1 MEGSVKESNA
11 RPLVTI
17 VTPVYNIGFE
27 LEESCEINLLIE
39 LIFIINKIISR
50 IYSLFFDEKRK
61 KGNFLSQKESID
73 MLEMLKEKT
82 KGNISPELSRLLDQF
97 LTDLRLNYV
106 DEQKD
111 IN

>member
-1 MEGSVKESNA
+1 MDKHDQLFGSLLNLFHTTGMQGLGKLMNPVSQKIEKN
-11 RPLVTI
+11 TI
-17 VTPVYNIGFE
+17 
-27 LEESCEINLLIE
+27 
-39 LIFIINKIISR
+39 
-50 IYSLFFDEKRK
+50 
-61 KGNFLSQKESID
+61 QAKESID

-106 DEQKD
+106 DEKID

>member
-1 MEGSVKESNA
+1 MDKNDQLLGSVLYLFHTTGMQGLGKLMNPVSQKIEKN
-11 RPLVTI
+11 TI
-17 VTPVYNIGFE
+17 
-27 LEESCEINLLIE
+27 
-39 LIFIINKIISR
+39 
-50 IYSLFFDEKRK
+50 
-61 KGNFLSQKESID
+61 QAKESID

-111 IN
+111 INQ

>member
-1 MEGSVKESNA
+1 MDKHDQLLGSLLYLFHTTGMQGLGKLMNPVSQKIEKN
-11 RPLVTI
+11 TI
-17 VTPVYNIGFE
+17 
-27 LEESCEINLLIE
+27 
-39 LIFIINKIISR
+39 
-50 IYSLFFDEKRK
+50 
-61 KGNFLSQKESID
+61 QAKESID

-111 IN
+111 INQ

>member
-1 MEGSVKESNA
+1 MFLDIFYLLLMIKIEKN
-11 RPLVTI
+11 TI
-17 VTPVYNIGFE
+17 
-27 LEESCEINLLIE
+27 
-39 LIFIINKIISR
+39 
-50 IYSLFFDEKRK
+50 
-61 KGNFLSQKESID
+61 QAKESID

>member
-1 MEGSVKESNA
+1 MQGLGKLMNPVSQKIEKN
-11 RPLVTI
+11 TI
-17 VTPVYNIGFE
+17 
-27 LEESCEINLLIE
+27 
-39 LIFIINKIISR
+39 
-50 IYSLFFDEKRK
+50 
-61 KGNFLSQKESID
+61 QAKESID

-106 DEQKD
+106 DELKD

>member
-1 MEGSVKESNA
+1 
-11 RPLVTI
+11 
-17 VTPVYNIGFE
+17 
-27 LEESCEINLLIE
+27 
-39 LIFIINKIISR
+39 
-50 IYSLFFDEKRK
+50 
-61 KGNFLSQKESID
+61 

>member
-1 MEGSVKESNA
+1 MDKNDQLLGSLLYLFHTTGMQGLGKLMNPVSQKIEKN
-11 RPLVTI
+11 TI
-17 VTPVYNIGFE
+17 
-27 LEESCEINLLIE
+27 
-39 LIFIINKIISR
+39 
-50 IYSLFFDEKRK
+50 
-61 KGNFLSQKESID
+61 QAKESID

-82 KGNISPELSRLLDQF
+82 KANISPELSRLLDQF